1 MGEGRGTFEYL
12 SQGLIFDPANGE
24 FRRSWKHFCSGLA
37 GAQFRFAGAQN
48 RSNVSI
54 IHKSGKFAGPR
65 LETAEF
71 SPEPISVSPE
81 VFPQN

>member
-1 MGEGRGTFEYL
+1 MTFYQGEGRGTFEYL

-24 FRRSWKHFCSGLA
+24 FRTF
-37 GAQFRFAGAQN
+37 GAQFRFTAAQN
-48 RSNVSI
+48 RSNISI